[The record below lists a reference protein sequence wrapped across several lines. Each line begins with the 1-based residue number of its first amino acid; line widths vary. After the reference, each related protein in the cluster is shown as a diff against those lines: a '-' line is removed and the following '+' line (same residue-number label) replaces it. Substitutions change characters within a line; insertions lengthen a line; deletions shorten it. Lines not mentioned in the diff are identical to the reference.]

1 MTDNE
6 QIQRITRYE
15 TLMREAEALLSS
27 KDRSPRT
34 ADRLRELTEALEAYY
49 TGGDWM
55 RDYTDDEAGLLPK
68 DLPRGVLSEDGVYNL
83 LEAFKELEE
92 EAPAVLDTPRLL
104 LRPWEE
110 ADAEECFRYARDPR
124 VGPAAGWPV
133 HADLEESRRVIREIL
148 SAPETYA
155 IVLRQTGK
163 PVGSIGL
170 HFDSATAEGPDEAEL
185 GYWLGAPWWGQGIV
199 PEAARELLRHAF
211 EDLGLSK
218 VWCCYYEGNE
228 KSRRVQEKLGF
239 RYQKTVENMPLPL
252 LGETRTDI
260 VNRMTREEWLAGPL
274 EYRVTE
280 KAPFTVMGF
289 KRRFSSADS
298 YREVPKFWDEW
309 MQSDSPVKGMFGL
322 CAEEGDGEFDYWIAD
337 LYEPWMA
344 LPPGCETAVIP
355 GGLWVEFPCR
365 GPLPESMQKVNTR
378 IWSEWLPALKG
389 YAPAGPYD
397 LELYPPRPEKP
408 EDWVTWIWIPLKKL
422 P

>member
-1 MTDNE
+1 MTE
-6 QIQRITRYE
+6 QIQRITNYE
-15 TLMREAEALLSS
+15 RMMREAEALLAGE
-27 KDRSPRT
+27 DRT
-34 ADRLRELTEALEAYY
+34 EQTMTRLRELTEALEAYY

-55 RDYTDDEAGLLPK
+55 RDYRDDEAGLLPK
-68 DLPRGVLSEDGVYNL
+68 ELPRGVLSEDGIYNL

-92 EAPAVLDTPRLL
+92 EAEAVVLETERLI

-110 ADAEECFRYARDPR
+110 ADAEECFRYAKDPR
-124 VGPAAGWPV
+124 VGPAAGWPA

-155 IVLRQTGK
+155 IVLKQTGK

-170 HFDSATAEGPDEAEL
+170 HFQSPAVEGPGEAEL
-185 GYWLGAPWWGQGIV
+185 GYWLGVPWWGRGLV

-211 EDLGLSK
+211 EDLGLSR
-218 VWCCYYEGNE
+218 VWCCYFEGNE

-239 RYQKTVENMPLPL
+239 RYQKTVDNMPLPL

-260 VNRMTREEWLAGPL
+260 VNCMTREEWLAGPL
-274 EYRVTE
+274 EYRITE
-280 KAPFTVMGF
+280 KAPFTLMGI
-289 KRRFSSADS
+289 KRRFSNADS
-298 YREVPKFWDEW
+298 YREVPKFWEEW
-309 MQSDSPVKGMFGL
+309 MRSDSPVKGAFGL
-322 CAEEGDGEFDYWIAD
+322 CVELGEGAFDYWIAD

-344 LPPGCETAVIP
+344 LPPGCGTFTVPA
-355 GGLWVEFPCR
+355 GLWAEFPCR
-365 GPLPESMQKVNTR
+365 GPLPESMQRVNTR

-389 YAPAGPYD
+389 YAPAGGYD